1 MLCSKVT
8 VKTELASAELLGV
21 LGEIQGC
28 VPGNPGHSIFTN
40 QSIDKLISSV
50 FLFKDNLS
58 SICS

>member
-1 MLCSKVT
+1 MS
-8 VKTELASAELLGV
+8 TELAGTELLV

-40 QSIDKLISSV
+40 QSTDELISCVS
-50 FLFKDNLS
+50 LFKDNIS